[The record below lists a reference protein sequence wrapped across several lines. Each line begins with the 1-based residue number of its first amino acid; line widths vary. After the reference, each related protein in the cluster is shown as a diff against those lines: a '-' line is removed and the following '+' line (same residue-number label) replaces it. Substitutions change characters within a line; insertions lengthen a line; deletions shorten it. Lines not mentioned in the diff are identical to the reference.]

1 MITIRDI
8 LQAVIGIALV
18 ILIPF
23 LALIA
28 MDKGNDKE

>member
-23 LALIA
+23 LALIVI
-28 MDKGNDKE
+28 DRENDDE